1 MIVPGG
7 WLLWEGYSRKEGVL
21 PMKWKPQNLPNS
33 DSKNCRKRRVSQGL
47 KRSETRAWFLN
58 CLRTKHAFTE
68 EALEY
73 PENEEECRDL
83 RTSPPI
89 LQGGGQSLELP
100 WTPPPPTAYTA
111 AWRKPRRIVQPKAA
125 FLIPRGLCVACKGP
139 TSFYMSEGSN
149 AEGLL
154 GCVDG
159 QKPGCVGLQDQ
170 RPGS

>member
-1 MIVPGG
+1 
-7 WLLWEGYSRKEGVL
+7 
-21 PMKWKPQNLPNS
+21 MKWKPQNLPNS

-100 WTPPPPTAYTA
+100 
-111 AWRKPRRIVQPKAA
+111 
-125 FLIPRGLCVACKGP
+125 
-139 TSFYMSEGSN
+139 
-149 AEGLL
+149 
-154 GCVDG
+154 
-159 QKPGCVGLQDQ
+159 
-170 RPGS
+170 